1 MSISRHGDGGRS
13 LDGLRVVVTRPREQS
28 GPLGDALTG
37 AGAEVVYLPTIAVG
51 DPASFSELDLA
62 LRKLSE
68 GLYTWAVFT
77 SVNAVAKVFERLG
90 HAGLDA
96 RAVGRTK
103 VAAVGPVTAAAL
115 LEKGIRADLEP
126 QEATAQALAEAI
138 GRGPGQV
145 LLPRAEGAPQ
155 HLLDS
160 LRAVGWIP
168 DEVAAYRTLPMRSGG
183 AATDAV
189 RAGAFDVLTFASGSA
204 ARSFAEQVA
213 VPLQLGLAPGDSSP
227 RLVVCIGPQTAA
239 VAEAAGFRVDLVAV
253 EHTAEGIVRA
263 LTERLEVRGTMD
275 T

>member
-1 MSISRHGDGGRS
+1 MSTSHHTPGGRP
-13 LDGLRVVVTRPREQS
+13 LDGLRVVVTRARERS
-28 GPLGDALTG
+28 RPLGDALTG

-62 LRKLSE
+62 LKKLAE

-96 RAVGRTK
+96 RAVGRTR

-126 QEATAQALAEAI
+126 QESTAQALAEAI

-145 LLPRAEGAPQ
+145 LLPRAEGSPQ
-155 HLLDS
+155 HLIDS
-160 LRAVGWIP
+160 LRASGWIP
-168 DEVAAYRTLPMRSGG
+168 DEVAAYRTLPMRSSG
-183 AATDAV
+183 AARDAV

-213 VPLQLGLAPGDSSP
+213 IPSQLGLASGDPSE
-227 RLVVCIGPQTAA
+227 RLVVCIGPQSAA
-239 VAEAAGFRVDLVAV
+239 VAEAAGFRVDLVAG
-253 EHTAEGIVRA
+253 EHTAAGLVGA
-263 LTERLEVRGTMD
+263 LTERLETRGTMEI
-275 T
+275 

>member
-1 MSISRHGDGGRS
+1 VSTSDHTHGGP
-13 LDGLRVVVTRPREQS
+13 LDGLRVVVTRARGRS
-28 GPLGDALTG
+28 RSLGEAFTA
-37 AGAEVVYLPTIAVG
+37 AGAEVVYLPTIEVG
-51 DPASFSELDLA
+51 DPESFSELDLA
-62 LRKLSE
+62 LKKLAE

-115 LEKGIRADLEP
+115 LERGIRADLEP
-126 QEATAQALAEAI
+126 QEATAQALAEAL
-138 GRGPGQV
+138 GRGPGRV

-155 HLLDS
+155 HLIDS
-160 LRAVGWIP
+160 LRAGGWIP

-183 AATDAV
+183 AARDAV

-204 ARSFAEQVA
+204 ARAFAEQVA
-213 VPLQLGLAPGDSSP
+213 LPSQLGLAPGGSSD
-227 RLVVCIGPQTAA
+227 RVVVCIGPQTSA
-239 VAEAAGFRVDLVAV
+239 VAEGAGFRVDLIAG
-253 EHTAEGIVRA
+253 EHTAAGLIRA
-263 LTERLEVRGTMD
+263 LTERLEDRGTME

>member
-1 MSISRHGDGGRS
+1 MSTSHHRDGGRP
-13 LDGLRVVVTRPREQS
+13 LDGLRVVVTRSRERS
-28 GPLGDALTG
+28 RSLGDALTG
-37 AGAEVVYLPTIAVG
+37 AGAEVVYLPTITVG
-51 DPASFSELDLA
+51 EPASFSELDLA
-62 LRKLSE
+62 LKKLSE

-77 SVNAVAKVFERLG
+77 SVNAVSKVFERLG

-96 RAVGRTK
+96 RALGRTR

-115 LEKGIRADLEP
+115 LEKGIRADLQP
-126 QEATAQALAEAI
+126 QESTAGALAEAM

-155 HLLDS
+155 HLIDS
-160 LRAVGWIP
+160 LRAAGWIP
-168 DEVAAYRTLPMRSGG
+168 DAVAAYRTLPMRSGG

-213 VPLQLGLAPGDSSP
+213 LPSQLGLASGEPSEK
-227 RLVVCIGPQTAA
+227 LVVCIGPQTAV
-239 VAEAAGFRVDLVAV
+239 VAEAVGFRVDLVAGD
-253 EHTAEGIVRA
+253 HTAAGLAGA
-263 LTERLEVRGTMD
+263 LTQRLEGRGTME

>member
-1 MSISRHGDGGRS
+1 
-13 LDGLRVVVTRPREQS
+13 LRVVVTRARERS
-28 GPLGDALTG
+28 RPLGDALTG

-62 LRKLSE
+62 LKKLAE
-68 GLYTWAVFT
+68 GLYTWAAFT

-96 RAVGRTK
+96 RAVGRTR

-126 QEATAQALAEAI
+126 QESTAQALAEAI

-145 LLPRAEGAPQ
+145 LLPRAEGSPQ
-155 HLLDS
+155 HLIDS
-160 LRAVGWIP
+160 LRASGWIP
-168 DEVAAYRTLPMRSGG
+168 DEVAAYRTLPMRSSG
-183 AATDAV
+183 AARDAV

-213 VPLQLGLAPGDSSP
+213 IPSQLGLASGDPSE
-227 RLVVCIGPQTAA
+227 RLVVCIGPQSAA
-239 VAEAAGFRVDLVAV
+239 VAEAAGFRVDLVAG
-253 EHTAEGIVRA
+253 EHTAAGLVGA
-263 LTERLEVRGTMD
+263 LTERLETRGTME